1 MRSAPKSTTPVDA
14 RIGARIRMRRMLV
27 GISQTELGEKSG
39 VTFQQIQKYE
49 KGTNRVSVSRLHQI
63 AQTLG
68 VPVEFF
74 YEGLSEGGGT
84 TIDNVPDVSSLLATA
99 DALDMLKAFATLENR
114 AVRRRLVA
122 LTEQLVAAQSGVDA
136 DIEGD
141 GEDEGEPAPA
151 AGRES
156 RPKGRRS

>member
-74 YEGLSEGGGT
+74 YEGLSESGGT
-84 TIDNVPDVSSLLATA
+84 TIENVPDVTSLLGTA
-99 DALDMLKAFATLENR
+99 DALDMLKAFAALENR

-122 LTEQLVAAQSGVDA
+122 LTEQLVAAQSGADL
-136 DIEGD
+136 DIED
-141 GEDEGEPAPA
+141 DAEPAPV
-151 AGRES
+151 AGRGS
-156 RPKGRRS
+156 GRKSGRH

>member
-1 MRSAPKSTTPVDA
+1 
-14 RIGARIRMRRMLV
+14 
-27 GISQTELGEKSG
+27 
-39 VTFQQIQKYE
+39 
-49 KGTNRVSVSRLHQI
+49 
-63 AQTLG
+63 
-68 VPVEFF
+68 
-74 YEGLSEGGGT
+74 
-84 TIDNVPDVSSLLATA
+84 
-99 DALDMLKAFATLENR
+99 MLKAFATLENR

-141 GEDEGEPAPA
+141 GEDEGEPTPA

>member
-1 MRSAPKSTTPVDA
+1 
-14 RIGARIRMRRMLV
+14 
-27 GISQTELGEKSG
+27 
-39 VTFQQIQKYE
+39 
-49 KGTNRVSVSRLHQI
+49 VSRLHQI

-74 YEGLSEGGGT
+74 YEGLSEGGGA

-122 LTEQLVAAQSGVDA
+122 LTEQLVAAQSGADV
-136 DIEGD
+136 DIE

-151 AGRES
+151 AERES

>member
-122 LTEQLVAAQSGVDA
+122 LTEQLVAAQSGADV
-136 DIEGD
+136 DIE

-151 AGRES
+151 AERES

>member
-1 MRSAPKSTTPVDA
+1 MRSAPKSTTPVDT

-74 YEGLSEGGGT
+74 YEGLSESGAA

-99 DALDMLKAFATLENR
+99 DALDMLKAFAVLENR

-122 LTEQLVAAQSGVDA
+122 LTEQLVAAQNGSDA
-136 DIEGD
+136 DVDID
-141 GEDEGEPAPA
+141 IEDEAEPAPT
-151 AGRES
+151 AGREPG
-156 RPKGRRS
+156 PKGRRS

>member
-1 MRSAPKSTTPVDA
+1 MRSAPKSTTPVDT
-14 RIGARIRMRRMLV
+14 RVGARIRMRRMLV

-74 YEGLSEGGGT
+74 YEGLSDGVGA
-84 TIDNVPDVSSLLATA
+84 TIDNVPDVSALLGSA
-99 DALDMLKAFATLENR
+99 DALDMLKAFAALENR

-122 LTEQLVAAQSGVDA
+122 LTEQLVAAQSGA
-136 DIEGD
+136 DLD
-141 GEDEGEPAPA
+141 VEDEDDAEPAPA
-151 AGRES
+151 SARGSSRKAGRS
-156 RPKGRRS
+156 N

>member
-1 MRSAPKSTTPVDA
+1 MRSAPKSTTPVDT

-99 DALDMLKAFATLENR
+99 DALDMLKAFAVLENR

-122 LTEQLVAAQSGVDA
+122 LTKQLVAAQSGADA
-136 DIEGD
+136 DIED
-141 GEDEGEPAPA
+141 EAEGEPAPA
-151 AGRES
+151 AERES

>member
-1 MRSAPKSTTPVDA
+1 MRSAPKSTTPVDT
-14 RIGARIRMRRMLV
+14 RVGARIRMRRMLV

-74 YEGLSEGGGT
+74 YEGLSEGAT
-84 TIDNVPDVSSLLATA
+84 ASIDNVPDVSTMLGTA
-99 DALDMLKAFATLENR
+99 DALDMLKAFAALENR
-114 AVRRRLVA
+114 SVRRRLVA
-122 LTEQLVAAQSGVDA
+122 LTEQLVAAQTGAELEVEDDDA
-136 DIEGD
+136 D
-141 GEDEGEPAPA
+141 PAPVS
-151 AGRES
+151 GRAS
-156 RPKGRRS
+156 TRKSARN

>member
-1 MRSAPKSTTPVDA
+1 MRSAPKSTTPVDTQ
-14 RIGARIRMRRMLV
+14 IGARIRMRRMLV

-68 VPVEFF
+68 VPVDFF
-74 YEGLSEGGGT
+74 YEGLSGGGT
-84 TIDNVPDVSSLLATA
+84 NIIENVPDVAALLGTA
-99 DALDMLKAFATLENR
+99 DALDMLKAFTALQNR

-122 LTEQLVAAQSGVDA
+122 LTEQLVAAQNGADPDVDL
-136 DIEGD
+136 
-141 GEDEGEPAPA
+141 EDEAEPAPA
-151 AGRES
+151 ATRGAGRKS
-156 RPKGRRS
+156 GRN

>member
-1 MRSAPKSTTPVDA
+1 MRSAPKSTTPVDT

-74 YEGLSEGGGT
+74 YEGLSEGGGA

-122 LTEQLVAAQSGVDA
+122 LTEQLVAAQSGADV
-136 DIEGD
+136 DIE

-151 AGRES
+151 AERES